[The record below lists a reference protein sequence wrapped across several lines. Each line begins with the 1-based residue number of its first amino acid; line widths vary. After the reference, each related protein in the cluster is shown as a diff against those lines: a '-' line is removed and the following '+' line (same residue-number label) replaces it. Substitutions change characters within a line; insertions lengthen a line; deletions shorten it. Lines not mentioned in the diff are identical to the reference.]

1 MSYLGELKTNWREAA
16 AAMIGMGFGYSLYM
30 YSNAIFGPPLL
41 REFGWSK
48 AQFALLGTT
57 LLVNVICLPAIG
69 RLTDLFG
76 VRKVA
81 AVGFVAGPL
90 IFLGL
95 SRIGADFAVFL
106 TLSYLLAILFGTT
119 TSSTVFGRLVAQR
132 FDRARGLA
140 LSLMA
145 CAPAA
150 AAAIATPIFG
160 ALIEAR
166 GWRTSYVALAA
177 VTLFAGIVALLL
189 VPSRTANEG
198 GAGPGTASA
207 WCAYPEIMRAPT
219 FWILIIGMLLCNL
232 TTTVFSSQLK
242 LILLD
247 RAVPNDR
254 ATGMI
259 SLYIVG
265 MLAGRLV
272 SGLALDRFP
281 AHIVSGVS
289 MAMPAVGIFILAA
302 GLTGPALLIVAVST
316 AGMAVGAELNI
327 GGYLVMRFFRT
338 EIYSTVYSIASA
350 MIGLSSAGGSLL
362 LSFTLAE
369 TGGYA
374 LYLWI
379 SGAALLA
386 GALLLLSLGR
396 YRPVNPAAAR

>member
-1 MSYLGELKTNWREAA
+1 LSYLGELKTNWREAS

-41 REFGWSK
+41 KEFGWSK

-81 AVGFVAGPL
+81 VVGFVVGPL

-95 SRIGADFAVFL
+95 SRIGGNFAIFL

-177 VTLFAGIVALLL
+177 VTVFAGVIALLL
-189 VPSRTANEG
+189 VPSRTADEI
-198 GAGPGTASA
+198 GAGNRAASP
-207 WCAYPEIMRAPT
+207 WRAYPEIMRAPT
-219 FWILIIGMLLCNL
+219 FWILIVGMLLCNL

-247 RAVPNDR
+247 RAVPTDR

-259 SLYIVG
+259 SLYIAG

-281 AHIVSGVS
+281 AHIVSGIS
-289 MAMPAVGIFILAA
+289 MAMPAIGIFILAS
-302 GLTGPALLIVAVST
+302 GLTHPLLLLAAVATV
-316 AGMAVGAELNI
+316 GMAVGAELNI

-362 LSFTLAE
+362 LSATLAA

-374 LYLWI
+374 LFLWI
-379 SGAALLA
+379 SGTALLA
-386 GALLLLSLGR
+386 GALLFLSLGR
-396 YRPVNPAAAR
+396 YRPVNPVPAR